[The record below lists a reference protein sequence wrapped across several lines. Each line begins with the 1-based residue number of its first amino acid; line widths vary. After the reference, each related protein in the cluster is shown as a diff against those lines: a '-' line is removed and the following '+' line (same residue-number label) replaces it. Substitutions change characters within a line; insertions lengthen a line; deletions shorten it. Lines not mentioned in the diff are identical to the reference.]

1 MSVVKK
7 CFKLLKLRQHFDN
20 VPEREV
26 VAYLR
31 NWNMKLKSDNYWNL
45 YLINPWTPLICAH
58 MDTVQKQVDVDR
70 LWTLR
75 LNHWFIKADKAI
87 IWGDDKCWIAIAM
100 ELYEQLGD
108 RISLLFTR
116 QEETGCN
123 WARDFCTNH
132 KDLVEQCNYCLVL
145 DRRGSWDIIWYENA
159 YCSKE
164 FEDEIARLTKDFWYK
179 PTRWFCSDTG
189 CIAKI
194 INWVNLSVGYY
205 NPHTENEYINCN
217 ELENAYLAA
226 LYIVEHLEWEYPLY
240 EYKYTYTQH
249 KDYYWGYSRSLWLF
263 WYQVDENDD
272 DLSENGSDSWKTV
285 KLDKKEKKEKK
296 NDKGNPLFK
305 HIKFTKEW
313 TVIVSD
319 EIYLAPTENDYDDW
333 IILYPG
339 EYDVIESLEE

>member
-31 NWNMKLKSDNYWNL
+31 NWNMKLKSDGYWNL
-45 YLINPWTPLICAH
+45 YLINPGTPLICAH
-58 MDTVQKQVDVDR
+58 MDTVQQQDSVDR

-75 LNHWFIKADKAI
+75 LNHWFIKADDAI

-100 ELYEQLGD
+100 ELYEQLWD

-123 WARDFCTNH
+123 WARYFCTNH
-132 KDLVEQCNYCLVL
+132 KDLVEQCTYSLVL
-145 DRRGSWDIIWYENA
+145 DRRWGWDIIWYENA

-164 FEDEIARLTKDFWYK
+164 FEDEVARLTKEFGYK

-205 NPHTENEYINCN
+205 NPHTKNEYVNCN
-217 ELENAYLAA
+217 ELINAYQAA
-226 LYIVEHLEWEYPLY
+226 LYIVEHLEWDYPIY
-240 EYKYTYTQH
+240 EYKYVAPSN
-249 KDYYWGYSRSLWLF
+249 YSYNKSLWLF
-263 WYQVDENDD
+263 WYQIDKNDD
-272 DLSENGSDSWKTV
+272 WLSESWWWSNLYKWKKYKQKT
-285 KLDKKEKKEKK
+285 K
-296 NDKGNPLFK
+296 NDKWNPLFK
-305 HIKFTKEW
+305 YLTFTKDW
-313 TVIVSD
+313 TIIVK
-319 EIYLAPTENDYDDW
+319 EEVYLANVDDDW
-333 IILYPG
+333 DWIVLSEW
-339 EYDVIESLEE
+339 EYDVVEAVED